1 MIDRDTFIHLT
12 LKVAATKENEAKK
25 SVRRVENNRK
35 PEKARKEAEEDIA
48 ADGGD
53 KTKAAKKTE
62 IIKQGLLD
70 EYGKPSENARMR
82 SSNAKAGGVMLEE
95 VEPDRKKKRQHR
107 GGDRDTTAKKAKEEP
122 EETAAAGDTTLEVG
136 SSANN

>member
-1 MIDRDTFIHLT
+1 M
-12 LKVAATKENEAKK
+12 
-25 SVRRVENNRK
+25 
-35 PEKARKEAEEDIA
+35 KEAEEDIA

-53 KTKAAKKTE
+53 KTKATVKTD

-70 EYGKPSENARMR
+70 EYSKPSEKTRMH
-82 SSNAKAGGVMLEE
+82 SGYAKAGGVIDEE
-95 VEPDRKKKRQHR
+95 VKPDRKKKRQHR
-107 GGDRDTTAKKAKEEP
+107 GGDRDTTAKKAKKEP